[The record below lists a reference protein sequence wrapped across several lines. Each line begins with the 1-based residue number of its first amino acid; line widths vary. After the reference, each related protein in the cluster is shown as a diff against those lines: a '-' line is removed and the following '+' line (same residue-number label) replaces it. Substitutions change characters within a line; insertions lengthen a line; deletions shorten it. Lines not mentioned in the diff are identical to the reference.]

1 MLSSAAAFKNAF
13 ASNLLR
19 LVLIT
24 SLFLGSCKWQPTFDD
39 PEKETRY
46 RQYLAQVQ
54 LEINSYNSAVWQ
66 TSAPVVRYLK
76 RFNVMKI
83 SENIDGVDSEISPA
97 QVKELG
103 AQVTALVRGANRD
116 RDQLVRLIGLVVHRA
131 CGLTPAQLQINDL
144 SKTQLLQYREVCAG
158 VTAISY
164 DSQGLES
171 IQILLNESITLWPSA
186 AQENEQS
193 VDLRPYVAIMLN
205 TKHWLNTEQL
215 FANVQ
220 LQVWSA
226 TRQIKPVPV
235 PDEFK
240 DYQIKPVAM
249 VLGEMP
255 YRISLIDT
263 ALQTDL
269 YGMLAL
275 EPCEV
280 VLGHELEQLLA
291 CRQLAIHIGE
301 HSESLETLESASQL
315 IEKLDVQIEALKR
328 KPEPLS
334 PAFTQRLA
342 LLAKLGDESE
352 LLAKSGDLKTLK
364 VRLKLLRRHGSLWLA
379 QHLAKAKLN

>member
-1 MLSSAAAFKNAF
+1 
-13 ASNLLR
+13 
-19 LVLIT
+19 
-24 SLFLGSCKWQPTFDD
+24 
-39 PEKETRY
+39 
-46 RQYLAQVQ
+46 
-54 LEINSYNSAVWQ
+54 
-66 TSAPVVRYLK
+66 
-76 RFNVMKI
+76 
-83 SENIDGVDSEISPA
+83 
-97 QVKELG
+97 
-103 AQVTALVRGANRD
+103 
-116 RDQLVRLIGLVVHRA
+116 
-131 CGLTPAQLQINDL
+131 
-144 SKTQLLQYREVCAG
+144 
-158 VTAISY
+158 
-164 DSQGLES
+164 
-171 IQILLNESITLWPSA
+171 
-186 AQENEQS
+186 
-193 VDLRPYVAIMLN
+193 MLN